1 MFSPKSEARIMVKDF
16 KLVKEIADEWGIN
29 QRTVQTMCAN
39 GKIPGATKVGNT
51 WIIPAEASRPG
62 DGRLKK
68 DSNQKE
74 KRQ

>member
-1 MFSPKSEARIMVKDF
+1 MVKDF
-16 KLVKEIADEWGIN
+16 KLVKEIAEEWGIN

-51 WIIPAEASRPG
+51 WVIPAEAIRPS

-68 DSNQKE
+68 DSKQRRRDNE
-74 KRQ
+74 